1 MTSNQTHSE
10 PADAVYAEASEWLV
24 EIREGDLDSAGH
36 SRFSAW
42 LRRSP
47 DHIRAYLELAALWS
61 DIPRLTANMEVDVE
75 AVVAHARAQS
85 KVAPINSKVGRTS
98 AASSDG
104 RRRSRMALIALAASV
119 IVVAIASGL
128 WHSISGNIF
137 ATSVGEER
145 LINLPDGTAVE
156 LSPRTRIHVHLTRSA
171 RHIDLLTGQA
181 LFRVAKDPARPFT
194 VASQNTEIRAVGT
207 QFDVQQRPSGT
218 TVMVLEGSV
227 AITSDSP
234 ETARERVL
242 VAAGEQLI
250 VPVVVAEVPRP
261 RPIDP
266 KVVTTWTDHVLNF
279 QDATLADVI
288 EEFNR
293 YNEKQILLE
302 GPELSAL
309 RVSGV
314 FSATKPV
321 SLLKFLSTEMQLDVS
336 ETDREVR
343 IRPRTQK

>member
-1 MTSNQTHSE
+1 MISNKTYSE
-10 PADAVYAEASEWLV
+10 PADGVYAEASEWLV
-24 EIREGDLDSAGH
+24 EIRAGDLDSAGH

-47 DHIRAYLELAALWS
+47 DHVRAYLELAALWS
-61 DIPRLTANMEVDVE
+61 DIPRLTANMEVDIE
-75 AVVAHARAQS
+75 AVVAHARDQS
-85 KVAPINSKVGRTS
+85 KVARITSTVGGAS
-98 AASSDG
+98 AASNDG
-104 RRRSRMALIALAASV
+104 RRRSRIALIALAASV
-119 IVVAIASGL
+119 IVAAITLSL
-128 WHSISGNIF
+128 WQSMSGNTF
-137 ATSVGEER
+137 ATAIGEER
-145 LINLPDGTAVE
+145 LINLADGTAIE
-156 LSPRTRIHVHLTRSA
+156 LSPRTRIYVHLTRSA

-234 ETARERVL
+234 EPARERVL

-250 VPVVVAEVPRP
+250 VPVAVAEVPRS

-266 KVVTTWTDHVLNF
+266 KVAATWTDHTLNF